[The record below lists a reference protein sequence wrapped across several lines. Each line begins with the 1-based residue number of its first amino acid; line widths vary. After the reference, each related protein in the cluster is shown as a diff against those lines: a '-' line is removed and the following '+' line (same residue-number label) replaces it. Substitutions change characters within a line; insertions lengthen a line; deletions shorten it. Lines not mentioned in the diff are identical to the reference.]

1 MGNHFNCTACGKC
14 CYGQLPLS
22 LIDAFANVG
31 RFPLAMVWTPLKQGA
46 KDYSMV
52 SILGTIIKL
61 PNRTELAVIIVPSLY
76 IPPSFPCPELGE
88 DNLCSIQ
95 TTKPSRCKTMP
106 FYPYRE
112 EQYQAELL
120 TPRKDWACDVSTAA
134 PIVFE
139 GKTIVSR
146 TDFDHEKQELLHQV
160 PVIRT
165 YANYM
170 LKYSPLLVNG
180 LAKATTQKVGG
191 QVVTSLSSF
200 LTATR
205 NPNSKEI
212 ARQQLPLLNEYM
224 KTTAQKPELAE
235 FHKNYANWA
244 KEMDFLSSRG

>member
-1 MGNHFNCTACGKC
+1 MGNHFHCTACGKC

-46 KDYSMV
+46 KDYAMV
-52 SILGTIIKL
+52 STLGTTIKL

-76 IPPSFPCPELGE
+76 IPPSFPCPALSE
-88 DNLCSIQ
+88 DNLCNIHP
-95 TTKPSRCKTMP
+95 TKPSRCKTMP

-120 TPRKDWACDVSTAA
+120 IPRKDWACDVSSEA
-134 PIVFE
+134 PLVFE
-139 GKTIVSR
+139 GKNIVSR
-146 TDFDHEKQELLHQV
+146 ADFDYEKQELLQQV
-160 PVIRT
+160 LEIRT

-205 NPNSKEI
+205 NPNVKEI

-224 KTTAQKPELAE
+224 EKTAQKLEFAD
-235 FHKNYANWA
+235 FHKNYASWA
-244 KEMDFLSSRG
+244 KEMDFLSNRG